1 MGKHLCPFSFV
12 ETMKEPRH
20 RKDNRRPDLE
30 IYKPGLSRLR
40 NKHTL
45 VKQETTGHGE
55 GKNKLAEDK
64 VLSVSSGREESHTP
78 QDLHEGNSQHP
89 NGLSGGNVDTCGQQD
104 EAGLPE
110 DWCPRIIRRAKKPD
124 QQIYQ
129 PGKRLQNAS
138 KDPAVKE
145 SPVKGERDEE
155 PDRKSSGGSR
165 KPMVQEGREESLN
178 KEGAKPTQ
186 VEKGKRTE
194 RVDRARKGSDEMA
207 HGKLST
213 PKRYSRSDKR
223 RNRYRTCSTSS
234 AGSNNSTDGARGE
247 VEVGK
252 KRQELAKERPRPRK
266 QLSASSTDSLDDDRA
281 EEAEMHGLS
290 RDTETKRQL
299 EHGWP
304 SRTTDGKE
312 AKTAQHGRRTS
323 NRDLYV
329 TEGDWCKRKPSGA
342 SLSDSTENGEGRGSS
357 REPQGSGRGI
367 LVLPANT
374 DLSASNA
381 GSPEAPHSGPRLLF
395 GGSSKGV
402 RSRGRGG
409 TVRRLWDPNNPDQKP
424 ALKNQMPQLH
434 FLDTDDE
441 GTTVPRNDAR
451 QAQSSYYR
459 FQNSDNPYYY
469 GRPVGQAPPYPYTGY
484 SLQYQVGPSN
494 GIYPGAYYPAGY
506 PSQAEPYLCSPLQA
520 GPLTTEMEQQVRS
533 LQQQELSKVLREA
546 SNLEQQLSN
555 LLSRDRLSP
564 EGLEKMGQLRLE
576 AYLSIWAV
584 GAGIYAWCQFCLVE
598 IDEEIVKLILL
609 VRCTL
614 VQS

>member
-1 MGKHLCPFSFV
+1 MAAAELERVRVSAAELRRGILAAEAALGRGGPV
-12 ETMKEPRH
+12 ETTKEPRH

-45 VKQETTGHGE
+45 VKQEPTGHGE
-55 GKNKLAEDK
+55 AKGKIAEDRAS
-64 VLSVSSGREESHTP
+64 SVAP
-78 QDLHEGNSQHP
+78 P
-89 NGLSGGNVDTCGQQD
+89 D
-104 EAGLPE
+104 EASLPE

-138 KDPAVKE
+138 KDPAVSQPAVKE
-145 SPVKGERDEE
+145 SPIKGERDEE
-155 PDRKSSGGSR
+155 PERKSSGGCR
-165 KPMVQEGREESLN
+165 KQVVHEGREESLN
-178 KEGAKPTQ
+178 KEGAKPVL
-186 VEKGKRTE
+186 VEKGKRSE

-247 VEVGK
+247 MEVGK

-266 QLSASSTDSLDDDRA
+266 QLSASSTDSLEDDRA
-281 EEAEMHGLS
+281 EEAEVQGPS
-290 RDTETKRQL
+290 RDPETKRHL

-312 AKTAQHGRRTS
+312 AKASQSGRRTA
-323 NRDLYV
+323 NRELYV
-329 TEGDWCKRKPSGA
+329 TEADWCKRKPSGA
-342 SLSDSTENGEGRGSS
+342 SLSDSAETGEGRGSS
-357 REPQGSGRGI
+357 REPQGSSRGI

-374 DLSASNA
+374 DLTASSA

-395 GGSSKGV
+395 GSGSKGV
-402 RSRGRGG
+402 RGRGRGG

-424 ALKNQMPQLH
+424 ALKNQTPQLH

-441 GTTVPRNDAR
+441 VTPVPRNDTR

-469 GRPVGQAPPYPYTGY
+469 GRSVGQGPPYPYAGY
-484 SLQYQVGPSN
+484 SLPYQVGASN

-506 PSQAEPYLCSPLQA
+506 PSQVEPYLCSPLQA
-520 GPLTTEMEQQVRS
+520 GPLSTEMEQQVRS

-576 AYLSIWAV
+576 AYFGVWAV
-584 GAGIYAWCQFCLVE
+584 GQKYMLDASSTWLRWMGRLLPEAGFYGERDLGC
-598 IDEEIVKLILL
+598 
-609 VRCTL
+609 
-614 VQS
+614 